1 MHGTHWNKN
10 QGPVQGGP
18 GLGDPVLWEGQGAT
32 FNFTLGREVVAA
44 LEMGLQEPNRIL
56 NSGLGRR
63 KGTLG

>member
-1 MHGTHWNKN
+1 MRGIHWNKN
-10 QGPVQGGP
+10 QGPVQGE
-18 GLGDPVLWEGQGAT
+18 LRLRDPVLWEGRGAT
-32 FNFTLGREVVAA
+32 FNLMLESEVVAA

>member
-1 MHGTHWNKN
+1 MR
-10 QGPVQGGP
+10 
-18 GLGDPVLWEGQGAT
+18 DPVLWEGRGAT
-32 FNFTLGREVVAA
+32 FNLMLGSEVVAA